1 MFSDRDVLNGN
12 KVCVIGETLNRELF
26 QGQSPIGKTLR
37 VQNVSLRV
45 VGVLGQ
51 KGANTFGMDQ
61 DDILIAP
68 WSTIKYRVAGSS
80 AQNVNQS
87 SATATTTNNAPGAA
101 ATVQTIN
108 ALSNLYPGADP
119 LYPAISV
126 TQAAD
131 TPQPI
136 RFTNVD
142 QIMVQGASGDEV
154 PQAIEQITALMRER
168 HRLRPGQPD
177 DFNMRDMTE
186 LTKTMT
192 STSNLM
198 GGLLLIVAL
207 ISLLVGGVGIMNIM
221 LVSVTERTREIGLRM
236 AVGARAHH
244 ILRQF
249 LIEAVVLC
257 LFGGIMGI
265 TLGRCA
271 SMMVKRFA
279 HWPTQIS
286 VPAIV
291 AAFGVSVIVGV
302 VFGFY
307 PAWKASRLDPIE
319 ALRYE

>member
-1 MFSDRDVLNGN
+1 
-12 KVCVIGETLNRELF
+12 LF
-26 QGQSPIGKTLR
+26 QGESPVGKTLR

-45 VGVLGQ
+45 VGVLGR

-61 DDILIAP
+61 DDIVIAP
-68 WSTIKYRVAGSS
+68 WSTVKYRVAGSS

-87 SATATTTNNAPGAA
+87 AA
-101 ATVQTIN
+101 AAQAAGSTTPGTTVNT
-108 ALSNLYPGADP
+108 LSNLYPGASA
-119 LYPAISV
+119 LYPALSPSE
-126 TQAAD
+126 QAD
-131 TPQPI
+131 RPQPI

-142 QIMVQGASGDEV
+142 QIMVQGATAEEV
-154 PQAIEQITALMRER
+154 PQAIKQITDLLRER
-168 HRLRPGQPD
+168 HRLRPGQED
-177 DFNMRDMTE
+177 DFNLRDMTE

-192 STSNLM
+192 STSDLM
-198 GGLLLIVAL
+198 SGLLLIVAL

-236 AVGARAHH
+236 AVGARSHH

-257 LFGGIMGI
+257 LFGGIVGI
-265 TLGRCA
+265 TLGRGA
-271 SMMVKRFA
+271 SMMVKRFM

-286 VPAIV
+286 IPAIV
-291 AAFGVSVIVGV
+291 AAFVVSVTVGV